1 MLKQQQQQKKV
12 KNFNKKLP
20 VFCQFSGLKTEY
32 ILFIV
37 GRATLWSHWGFTGMK
52 HEVKNSC
59 EDIQTPLSCHPITPC
74 PVLPFSTRGSLEIPK
89 TGASVKMR
97 YKIVCYLS
105 LPSLIHTWWN
115 LGCYSVFILRHK
127 LQSLGQLRALP
138 GVMTGE
144 KAGRGSAAGL

>member
-1 MLKQQQQQKKV
+1 MLKEQQHKKGKELQQKTACFLSV
-12 KNFNKKLP
+12 FWLKNWVYP
-20 VFCQFSGLKTEY
+20 VY
-32 ILFIV
+32 V

-59 EDIQTPLSCHPITPC
+59 EDIQTHLSCHPITPC

-97 YKIVCYLS
+97 YKIVCYLT
-105 LPSLIHTWWN
+105 LPSLIHMWWN
-115 LGCYSVFILRHK
+115 VGCYSVFILCHR

-144 KAGRGSAAGL
+144 KAGWGSAAGL